1 MILVFSTKK
10 HIACILATSL
20 PPSRYSLNIM
30 KISVYSESANTA
42 FEVDVEENIT
52 LSNLKSEIGVF
63 SEVAMENFELVHEGR
78 VLSDDSTLLTDVP
91 IANGDLITM
100 RLKFRN
106 AFAAEETRSVA
117 SSSENTNDTRF
128 SNPALHAAVERQEQS
143 AEKNRRALKSF
154 TPNSVPVVRKDL
166 ALSESLRLR
175 RIDENL
181 QLALD
186 IAPESFI
193 GIHMLY
199 VRININGFATVALVD
214 SGAARTIILP
224 ELATKFGIDELIDE
238 RFSIIASGVGEV
250 KSKGKIHNVG
260 VSLGKME
267 VEIPCSFDVLEVRVG
282 ILFGLDML
290 RRHNATIDL
299 SQNALIIG
307 DHNIAF
313 LSENEIASISSEK
326 DKEAV
331 PQSNDQTG
339 SSSGNVSFATTAEDV
354 TKLMALGFTRSDAT
368 DALEKAMGNVDIA
381 ASLLFQ

>member
-1 MILVFSTKK
+1 
-10 HIACILATSL
+10 
-20 PPSRYSLNIM
+20 M

-42 FEVDVEENIT
+42 FEIDVMENIT
-52 LSNLKSEIGVF
+52 LSSLKSEIGMS
-63 SEVAMENFELVHEGR
+63 SEVPVDNFELIHEGR
-78 VLSDDSTLLTDVP
+78 VLSNDSRLLAEVP
-91 IANGDLITM
+91 ISNGDLITM
-100 RLKFRN
+100 QMKCLNSATSSHDN
-106 AFAAEETRSVA
+106 AKNS
-117 SSSENTNDTRF
+117 RF
-128 SNPALHAAVERQEQS
+128 SNPTLHPSAQTQEMPAKQHKKAS
-143 AEKNRRALKSF
+143 ESF
-154 TPNSVPVVRKDL
+154 VHNPVPVMRNNS
-166 ALSESLRLR
+166 ALSESLRLQ

-193 GIHMLY
+193 GVHMLY
-199 VRININGFATVALVD
+199 VRININGFATMALVD

-282 ILFGLDML
+282 ILFGLNML

-299 SQNALIIG
+299 SRNALIIG
-307 DHNIAF
+307 DHKIPF
-313 LSENEIASISSEK
+313 LSENEIQK
-326 DKEAV
+326 L
-331 PQSNDQTG
+331 SNDGDAAPRPDEQLIPSPDRDT
-339 SSSGNVSFATTAEDV
+339 SARTEEDL
-354 TKLMALGFTRSDAT
+354 TKLMALGFSKSDAT
-368 DALEKAMGNVDIA
+368 NALERAMGNVDIA